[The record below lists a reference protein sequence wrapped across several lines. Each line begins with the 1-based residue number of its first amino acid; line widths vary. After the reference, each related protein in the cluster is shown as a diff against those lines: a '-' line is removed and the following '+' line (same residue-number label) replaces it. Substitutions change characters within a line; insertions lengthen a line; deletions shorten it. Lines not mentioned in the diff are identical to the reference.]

1 MSGPIELSWLDLAG
15 AASLILL
22 NGGLSLWLK
31 LGLEKKLLVA
41 ALRTVVQLTLLGY
54 LLVPVFSLEHPALV
68 AAMGAVMIALAG
80 RAAVKRSSR
89 GYRGVFLT
97 GLFSMVLGALPTT
110 LLATVVLIGVEPFWA
125 PRYAIPLLGMIL
137 GNALSGVSLGL
148 DRALARFDEGRDEV
162 ELMLAWGATRWE
174 AARPVAAEA
183 LRTGMIPIL
192 NSMTVVG
199 LVTIPGMMTG
209 QILGGTSP
217 EQAAR
222 YQILI
227 LFLIAA
233 ATALGTTT
241 AVLLTVSAVFDER
254 HRLRVDR
261 ILKESS

>member
-1 MSGPIELSWLDLAG
+1 MSGPLELSWLDLAG

-41 ALRTVVQLTLLGY
+41 ALRSVVQLTLLGY
-54 LLVPVFSLEHPALV
+54 LLVPVFSLEHPGLV
-68 AAMGAVMIALAG
+68 AAMGTLMIVLAG

-89 GYRGVFLT
+89 SYRGVFST
-97 GLFSMVLGALPTT
+97 GLFAMVLGALPTT
-110 LLATVVLIGVEPFWA
+110 LLATTVLIGVEPFWA

-162 ELMLAWGATRWE
+162 ELMLAWGASRWE

-209 QILGGTSP
+209 QILGGTPP

-241 AVLLTVSAVFDER
+241 AVLLTVRAVFDEQL
-254 HRLRVDR
+254 RLRVDR
-261 ILKESS
+261 ILRDGG